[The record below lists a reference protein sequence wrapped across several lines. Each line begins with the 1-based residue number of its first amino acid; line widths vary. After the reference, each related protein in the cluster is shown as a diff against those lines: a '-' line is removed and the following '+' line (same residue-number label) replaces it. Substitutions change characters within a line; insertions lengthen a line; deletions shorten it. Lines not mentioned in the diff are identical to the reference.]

1 MLRVTLRGL
10 WLDRRRLGLT
20 IVSITLGIAFLAGT
34 LVLRDTMSA
43 ALYEQV
49 SRANA
54 DVDAVV
60 RGSPMFDTGTGP
72 VRGRLDADLIASV
85 SDVEGVAAAEGAIVM
100 SDGATLLDPTG
111 GPVGGQGGGSRLD
124 SWIADH
130 RLNPHALTAGR
141 GPQANDEIAISN
153 RAADRAG
160 YALGDRVGLI
170 TPGGQVDYVLV
181 GTYRDTGEGP
191 LEASITLHEAQ
202 RLSGA
207 GRDVDLVLVR
217 ADDGVTQSEV
227 VGPIAPVLPQTAEV
241 VTGAEAGRQQ
251 ADAALRELGFVP
263 DLLMI
268 FAAIALGV
276 GSFIIYNTFSILV
289 AQRSRGL
296 ALLRALGATRSQ
308 VHRSVLGEAAVVGTV
323 SAGLGLG
330 LGVALASGLQAL
342 LGGMGLEL
350 PGRGAVV
357 GAGTVVSVLVSGLAV
372 TGLSALLPA
381 WRATRVPALA
391 ALRRISQDTTG
402 VSKVRA
408 AIGVTLLVA
417 AAAAAAPAFSAEP
430 DANALPLAGLAALLA
445 LVAVVLS
452 GPLLTVAA
460 ARVLRRPL
468 ARLAG
473 VTGRLARENAAR
485 NPERTAAA
493 AAALMVGVAL
503 VSAVTVFATS
513 MEASIGGDVGRGF
526 RGDLV
531 VRNESGG
538 GIPTE
543 LAERLATIDGVRTV
557 AALRRAPVQVT
568 LPNGTSSTER
578 VASADPAALAD
589 VVDAEMV
596 SGTLLALSADGAVI
610 DRSVA
615 DDAGLGIGDSVSLR
629 FPTGEEAELVI
640 EAIGDDILFA
650 GDWLVTHEA
659 FSAANPSQLDYQ
671 LPLRI
676 ADDADLTTVR
686 PTIEEAVAAYPTLDV
701 LDADGFVAA
710 NISQVDQILN
720 LLYVLLALSA
730 AISLI
735 GIANTLSLSI
745 HERTREIGLL
755 RAVGTTRAQMRSV
768 IRWEAVIITLTGT
781 IPGIALGVILSYVL
795 VRVLADVGLS
805 QFALPVAPLLA
816 IATLFAS
823 LGVASSA
830 PPVRRAA
837 RLDVLTAIQAE

>member
-10 WLDRRRLGLT
+10 WLDRRRLVLT
-20 IVSITLGIAFLAGT
+20 IASVALGVAFLAGT
-34 LVLRDTMSA
+34 LALRDTMSA
-43 ALYEQV
+43 ELYEQAG
-49 SRANA
+49 RANA
-54 DVDAVV
+54 DVDAEV
-60 RGSPMFDTGTGP
+60 RGSPMFDTGTGA
-72 VRGRLDADLIASV
+72 VRGRLDATLIAAV
-85 SDVEGVAAAEGAIVM
+85 SDVEGVAAAEGTIAV
-100 SDGATLLDPTG
+100 SGGATLLDPTG
-111 GPVGGQGGGSRLD
+111 GPVAGQGGGSRLD
-124 SWIADH
+124 SWIADD
-130 RLNPHALTAGR
+130 RLNPRSLTAGH
-141 GPQANDEIAISN
+141 GPRADDEIAISV

-160 YALGDRVGLI
+160 YKLGDRVGLI
-170 TPGGQVDYVLV
+170 TPAGRVAYVLV
-181 GTYRDTGEGP
+181 GTYRDAEEGP
-191 LEASITLHEAQ
+191 LEASVTLPEAQ

-207 GRDVDLVLVR
+207 GRDVEIIMVR
-217 ADDGVTQSEV
+217 ADAGVTQSEV
-227 VGPIAPVLPQTAEV
+227 VGRIALVLPQTAEV
-241 VTGAEAGRQQ
+241 VTGAEASQQQ
-251 ADAALRELGFVP
+251 ADAALQELGFVP

-268 FAAIALGV
+268 FAAIALGI
-276 GSFIIYNTFSILV
+276 GSFIIHNTFSILV
-289 AQRSRGL
+289 AQRSREL
-296 ALLRALGATRSQ
+296 ALLRAIGATRAQ
-308 VHRSVLGEAAVVGTV
+308 VHTSVLGEAAVVGTV
-323 SAGLGLG
+323 SAGLGLA
-330 LGVALASGLQAL
+330 LGVALAIGAQAL
-342 LGGMGLEL
+342 LSAIGLQL

-357 GAGTVVSVLVSGLAV
+357 GTGTVVPALGAGLAV
-372 TGLSALLPA
+372 TGLSALMPA

-391 ALRRISQDTTG
+391 AMRRISHDPTG

-417 AAAAAAPAFSAEP
+417 AAAASAPAFSAEP
-430 DANALPLAGLAALLA
+430 DTNALPLAGLAALLA
-445 LVAVVLS
+445 FVAVVLS

-473 VTGRLARENAAR
+473 VTGVLARENAAR

-493 AAALMVGVAL
+493 AAALMVGVGL
-503 VSAVTVFATS
+503 VSAVTAFATS

-531 VRNESGG
+531 VRNMSGG

-543 LAERLATIDGVRTV
+543 LAERLATINGVRTV
-557 AALRRAPVQVT
+557 ATLRRAPAQVT
-568 LPNGTSSTER
+568 LPDGTASTVR
-578 VASADPAALAD
+578 VASADPAALTD

-596 SGTLLALSADGAVI
+596 SGTLPALSADGAVI

-615 DDAGLGIGDSVSLR
+615 EDAALGIGDNVSLR

-650 GDWLVTHEA
+650 GNWLVTHEA
-659 FSAANPSQLDYQ
+659 FSATNPNQLDYQ

-686 PTIEEAVAAYPTLDV
+686 PAIEEAVAAYPTLDV
-701 LDADGFVAA
+701 LDAHEFVAA
-710 NISQVDQILN
+710 NTSQVDQILN
-720 LLYVLLALSA
+720 LVYVLLALSA

-735 GIANTLSLSI
+735 GIANTLALSI

-781 IPGIALGVILSYVL
+781 IPGIALGVSLSYVL
-795 VRVLADVGLS
+795 VQVLADQGLS

-816 IATLFAS
+816 IAALFAS
-823 LGVASSA
+823 LGVAASA
-830 PPVRRAA
+830 PPGRRAA
-837 RLDVLTAIQAE
+837 RLDVLTAIQTE

>member
-1 MLRVTLRGL
+1 
-10 WLDRRRLGLT
+10 
-20 IVSITLGIAFLAGT
+20 
-34 LVLRDTMSA
+34 
-43 ALYEQV
+43 
-49 SRANA
+49 
-54 DVDAVV
+54 
-60 RGSPMFDTGTGP
+60 
-72 VRGRLDADLIASV
+72 
-85 SDVEGVAAAEGAIVM
+85 
-100 SDGATLLDPTG
+100 
-111 GPVGGQGGGSRLD
+111 
-124 SWIADH
+124 
-130 RLNPHALTAGR
+130 
-141 GPQANDEIAISN
+141 
-153 RAADRAG
+153 
-160 YALGDRVGLI
+160 
-170 TPGGQVDYVLV
+170 
-181 GTYRDTGEGP
+181 
-191 LEASITLHEAQ
+191 LEASVTLPEAQ

-227 VGPIAPVLPQTAEV
+227 VGRIVPVLPRTAEV

-251 ADAALRELGFVP
+251 ADAALQELGFVP

-268 FAAIALGV
+268 LAAVAMGV
-276 GSFIIYNTFSILV
+276 GCFIIYNTFSILV
-289 AQRSRGL
+289 AQRSREL

-330 LGVALASGLQAL
+330 LGVALAIGLQAL
-342 LGGMGLEL
+342 LGEVGLEL
-350 PGRGAVV
+350 PGGGAVV
-357 GAGTVVSVLVSGLAV
+357 GAGTVVAALVSGLAV

-381 WRATRVPALA
+381 RRATRVPALA
-391 ALRRISQDTTG
+391 ALRRVSQDTTG

-417 AAAAAAPAFSAEP
+417 AAAASAPAFSAEP
-430 DANALPLAGLAALLA
+430 DANALPLAGLGALLA
-445 LVAVVLS
+445 FVAVVLS
-452 GPLLTVAA
+452 GPLLTVAV

-473 VTGRLARENAAR
+473 VTGGLALKNAAR

-493 AAALMVGVAL
+493 AAALMVGVGL

-513 MEASIGGDVGRGF
+513 MEASIGGEVGRGF

-557 AALRRAPVQVT
+557 AVLRRAPVQVT

-578 VASADPAALAD
+578 VASADPTALAD
-589 VVDAEMV
+589 VIDMEMV
-596 SGTLLALSADGAVI
+596 SGTLSALSADGAVI

-615 DDAGLGIGDSVSLR
+615 DDTGLGIGDSVLLR
-629 FPTGEEAELVI
+629 FPTGEKAELVI

-650 GDWLVTHEA
+650 GNWLVTPEA
-659 FSAANPSQLDYQ
+659 FSAANPNQLDYQ

-676 ADDADLTTVR
+676 ADDADLTTLR

-701 LDADGFVAA
+701 LDADEFVAA
-710 NISQVDQILN
+710 NTSRVDQILN

-755 RAVGTTRAQMRSV
+755 RAVGTTRAQMRSI

-781 IPGIALGVILSYVL
+781 IPGITLGVSFSYVL
-795 VRVLADVGLS
+795 VQVLADQGLS
-805 QFALPVAPLLA
+805 QFVLPVAPLLA
-816 IATLFAS
+816 IVTLFAS